1 MLHEYTKKW
10 FINKKKDIIMYSSDF
25 LDKNWQQLAS
35 QYSTNTDV
43 ISKIIT
49 EIKDQYNSQSRSYH
63 NLHHIE
69 HFLQLAMPY
78 SEKLQQKDA
87 FFFAVWFHD
96 VIYRPFRKNNEA
108 KSAELAAE
116 RLIQLGVANA
126 DIDQVVRL
134 INETASHRSKYTDFD
149 TLLFMDC
156 DLQILGSKPKE
167 YFTYIKQIRKEYQTV
182 PSLMYYSKRKEF
194 LKKMLDFPSIFKTH
208 DFKIKYEQQARLN
221 IQNEID
227 SIS

>member
-1 MLHEYTKKW
+1 
-10 FINKKKDIIMYSSDF
+10 MYSSDF
-25 LDKNWQQLAS
+25 LDKNWLQLAM
-35 QYSTNTDV
+35 QHSTNIAL
-43 ISKIIT
+43 ISKIIA
-49 EIKDQYNSQSRSYH
+49 EIKDQYNSQTRVYH

-108 KSAELAAE
+108 KSAELAVE
-116 RLIQLGVANA
+116 KLTQLGVAKT

-134 INETASHRSKYTDFD
+134 INETASHQSQYTDFD

-167 YFTYIKQIRKEYQTV
+167 YLTYIKLIRKEYQTV
-182 PSLMYYSKRKEF
+182 PSVMYYPKRKEF
-194 LKKMLDFPSIFKTH
+194 LKKILAFSSIFKTH